1 MIVYNKTILENTFLV
16 SEAIHLKD
24 AQFINVESL
33 NFIKQKLE
41 TLKTSRNIF
50 ARIGFFLLGTLL
62 FSSIF
67 GLFAFITLSLNNVV
81 YDEYYLGILFSI
93 IGIVLLELICNM
105 NFYRHGID
113 DAFLIGTQISIYTTV
128 YLLSNSEIILSIT
141 MIIIGLLFCIRYINT
156 LSFLVSLTGI
166 VFLIGLLVVN
176 YTTITAILP
185 FLIFGI
191 AYGFYFLHKKYKN
204 YQKLYFYTNVM
215 DWFYIFSLL
224 LGYASIN
231 YLVVRSLSEDLMNLD
246 FTNSSMPLGWLF
258 YGLMFIIPIV
268 YVVYSLK
275 IKDKT
280 MLYIGALTFVL
291 SIATHKFYFSSLPA
305 EWALII
311 SGFAIFGLVYFAIQK
326 IKNNVTGI
334 TFNPDIQENTALL
347 STVEALIINS
357 QNVQNVPETSKS
369 EMPFGGG
376 GFSGGGA
383 GDSF

>member
-1 MIVYNKTILENTFLV
+1 
-16 SEAIHLKD
+16 
-24 AQFINVESL
+24 
-33 NFIKQKLE
+33 
-41 TLKTSRNIF
+41 
-50 ARIGFFLLGTLL
+50 
-62 FSSIF
+62 
-67 GLFAFITLSLNNVV
+67 
-81 YDEYYLGILFSI
+81 
-93 IGIVLLELICNM
+93 
-105 NFYRHGID
+105 
-113 DAFLIGTQISIYTTV
+113 
-128 YLLSNSEIILSIT
+128 
-141 MIIIGLLFCIRYINT
+141 
-156 LSFLVSLTGI
+156 
-166 VFLIGLLVVN
+166 
-176 YTTITAILP
+176 
-185 FLIFGI
+185 
-191 AYGFYFLHKKYKN
+191 
-204 YQKLYFYTNVM
+204 M

-246 FTNSSMPLGWLF
+246 FTNSSMPFGWLF

-334 TFNPDIQENTALL
+334 TFNPDIQAKTALL

-357 QNVQNVPETSKS
+357 HEVQNVPETSKS